1 MDIFT
6 RSGVI
11 LAPLSPPIVRGTRGV
26 ALHTNRGN
34 QARRV
39 NRGGEGG
46 WPLGRLC
53 VITPCLNEHCHVSIS
68 NRRQI
73 RPPGYVS
80 MDATS
85 HHDGKFAVDFRPF
98 NHRLNGSCY

>member
-34 QARRV
+34 QTRRV
-39 NRGGEGG
+39 NRGEEGREGG
-46 WPLGRLC
+46 RLASGSALC
-53 VITPCLNEHCHVSIS
+53 NYAVS
-68 NRRQI
+68 Q
-73 RPPGYVS
+73 
-80 MDATS
+80 
-85 HHDGKFAVDFRPF
+85 
-98 NHRLNGSCY
+98 

>member
-46 WPLGRLC
+46 REVGSGSALC
-53 VITPCLNEHCHVSIS
+53 NYAVS
-68 NRRQI
+68 Q
-73 RPPGYVS
+73 
-80 MDATS
+80 
-85 HHDGKFAVDFRPF
+85 
-98 NHRLNGSCY
+98 